1 MSLARPEG
9 MPIFASP
16 LTQTLTRNLPLLT
29 SGLLVAAC
37 SSSGDLDP
45 GAGNDAGEGSLTLRV
60 DADVQARP
68 LVPNASKAIDFTTSF
83 SIRLELGGTPVT
95 TGEVTVESSAG
106 PVALAFQSEGNRWTG
121 AQNGYVEVYRLSA
134 SSGANTVDNVRVDGP
149 ALHWF
154 TAPAPGATVDTRAPV
169 NVTWS
174 RGEEAETAL
183 LDTDQLDTLAIADS
197 GSYMIVAGGFK
208 SKREEVEQERIRLDR
223 STRVTPAGAVVGSE
237 MRVTVRNEISVVV
250 APTL

>member
-1 MSLARPEG
+1 MSLAPPDV

-16 LTQTLTRNLPLLT
+16 LMLSLTRTLPLLT
-29 SGLLVAAC
+29 SSLLVAAC

-45 GAGNDAGEGSLTLRV
+45 GAGNDVGEGSLTLRV

-68 LVPNASKAIDFTTSF
+68 LIPNASKAADFTTSF
-83 SIRLELGGTPVT
+83 SIRLDVGDVRVT
-95 TGEVTVESSAG
+95 TGVVTVESADG
-106 PVALAFQSEGNRWTG
+106 LVALTYDSESNRWTG
-121 AQNGYVEVYRLSA
+121 AQNGYAEVYRLSA
-134 SSGANTVDNVRVDGP
+134 TSGADTVDSVRVDGP

-169 NVTWS
+169 TVTWS